1 MLKNILFLIACV
13 FITVA
18 AWLVFQVFGQ
28 HTFLIMLGPA
38 YLSRLN
44 LQQCVWYLGKAEPM

>member
-18 AWLVFQVFGQ
+18 AWLVFQVFDQ
-28 HTFLIMLGPA
+28 HTFAIMLLITA
-38 YLSRLN
+38 AMVFKT
-44 LQQCVWYLGKAEPM
+44 VWVKFKHKK